1 MDFDSSLVGTYFT
14 YQHIFFLPL
23 LLPGLPLERLGRS
36 DVQRVGCTY
45 STISRESDL
54 KKEIVP
60 TCVNNGNIDLLSPFL
75 I

>member
-36 DVQRVGCTY
+36 DVQRVGTY
-45 STISRESDL
+45 LFYYISRESDL
-54 KKEIVP
+54 KKEIVS
-60 TCVNNGNIDLLSPFL
+60 TYLC
-75 I
+75 